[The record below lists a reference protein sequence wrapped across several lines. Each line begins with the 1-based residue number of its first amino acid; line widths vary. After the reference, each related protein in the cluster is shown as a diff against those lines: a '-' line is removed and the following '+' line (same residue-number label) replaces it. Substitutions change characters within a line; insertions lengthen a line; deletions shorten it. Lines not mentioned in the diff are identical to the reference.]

1 LINIDIS
8 IILDDIQYQY
18 HLKIISYKIESPIL
32 LNKQSNQDKSIISD
46 NKSSENSFSG
56 NKNLTELNNNTI
68 ENNNSNIRQNNN
80 SKKYIKLT
88 MTLQPNTLEGT
99 KLLTITMIDY
109 YEIFNDEQIKNITQS
124 IFNNFEEILI
134 NTVPLTKNSESIV
147 IDANINVVFDF
158 WATWKVVDVE
168 EGFVSELKAN
178 GDPRIVGT
186 KINYLYFKKYKLTAV
201 VEEVNSYIQE
211 GNEDDNNE
219 WNYKYKVTFQN
230 GQSETLNNI
239 FVSCEN
245 GTKTWVSAENDI
257 NEKIG
262 IAKLQELSKRKLI
275 ILNGMKNYIEKNKEQ
290 LINIYNQNNNK
301 K

>member
-1 LINIDIS
+1 
-8 IILDDIQYQY
+8 
-18 HLKIISYKIESPIL
+18 
-32 LNKQSNQDKSIISD
+32 
-46 NKSSENSFSG
+46 
-56 NKNLTELNNNTI
+56 
-68 ENNNSNIRQNNN
+68 
-80 SKKYIKLT
+80 

-147 IDANINVVFDF
+147 IDANINIVFDF

-186 KINYLYFKKYKLTAV
+186 KLNYLYFKKYKITAV

-230 GQSETLNNI
+230 GQSETLNSI

-275 ILNGMKNYIEKNKEQ
+275 ILNGMKNYIEKNKEE
-290 LINIYNQNNNK
+290 LINLYNQNNNK